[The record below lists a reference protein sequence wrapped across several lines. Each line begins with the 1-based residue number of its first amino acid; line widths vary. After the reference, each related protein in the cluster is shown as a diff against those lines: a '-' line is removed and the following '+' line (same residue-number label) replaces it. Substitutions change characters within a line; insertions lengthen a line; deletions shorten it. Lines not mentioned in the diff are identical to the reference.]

1 MSSLLWKSGA
11 LLRLQPLD
19 SAHSKR
25 LALTELTCDSATSL
39 SRPRP
44 FHQSLEFIGHFADH
58 RMDLNAEPCVP
69 AVASALAVR
78 VRSPAFGW
86 WHQGVAGQVR
96 VVAVGR

>member
-69 AVASALAVR
+69 AVVSALAVR
-78 VRSPAFGW
+78 VPQLSDGGTRASRDRSGW
-86 WHQGVAGQVR
+86 AP
-96 VVAVGR
+96 